1 MDGQSQPLGEQLATE
16 SARTRVPGLQVSS
29 VALIGE
35 GVDNLAYEVND
46 DLVVRVSKEGDPA
59 LRAELIRRET
69 ALLAAV
75 AQISPLRVP
84 EPVFT
89 DTERGCWAYA
99 KIPGIPLLDL
109 PAPQRR
115 VHAPTLATTLGA
127 FLAAL
132 HAAPTEPMAELVSP
146 DQVPMAEWRDEA
158 ADNYTT
164 VITQIPTAQRGPV
177 ETFLAA
183 APPN

>member
-1 MDGQSQPLGEQLATE
+1 MVGQPRHRGEQQVAELV
-16 SARTRVPGLQVSS
+16 RVGVPGLQVSS

-35 GVDNLAYEVND
+35 GGDHLAYEVNGE
-46 DLVVRVSKEGDPA
+46 LVVCFSKEDDPA

-75 AQISPLRVP
+75 AQISPLPVP

-89 DTERGCWAYA
+89 DAERGCWAYPR
-99 KIPGIPLLDL
+99 IPGIPLLDL

-115 VHAPTLATTLGA
+115 VHAPALADTLGA

-132 HAAPTEPMAELVSP
+132 HAAPTEPMAELV
-146 DQVPMAEWRDEA
+146 
-158 ADNYTT
+158 
-164 VITQIPTAQRGPV
+164 
-177 ETFLAA
+177 
-183 APPN
+183 